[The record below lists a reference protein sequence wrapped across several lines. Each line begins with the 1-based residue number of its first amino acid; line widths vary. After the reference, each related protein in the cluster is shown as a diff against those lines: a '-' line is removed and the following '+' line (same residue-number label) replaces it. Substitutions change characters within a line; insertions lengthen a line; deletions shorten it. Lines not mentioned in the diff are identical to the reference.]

1 LTACNRYDYM
11 RPMTKSLKTARQ
23 KNGLTQQQLADRVGV
38 TRWWINRIEL
48 GERQA
53 SPQVAKKIHLAL
65 SNYIELS
72 DLRPDIW
79 GDE

>member
-1 LTACNRYDYM
+1 MPA
-11 RPMTKSLKTARQ
+11 MTKSLKTARK

-38 TRWWINRIEL
+38 TRWWINRIEI

-53 SPQVAKKIHLAL
+53 SPQVAKKIHAAL
-65 SNYIELS
+65 SNHITLS

>member
-1 LTACNRYDYM
+1 M

-48 GERQA
+48 GERKA
-53 SPQVAKKIHLAL
+53 SPQVAKKIHSAL
-65 SNYIELS
+65 SDYIKLS

>member
-1 LTACNRYDYM
+1 MPL
-11 RPMTKSLKTARQ
+11 MTKSLKTARK
-23 KNGLTQQQLADRVGV
+23 KNGLTQQQLAERVGV

-53 SPQVAKKIHLAL
+53 SPQVAKRIQAIL
-65 SNYIELS
+65 SNHLTLS
-72 DLRPDIW
+72 DIRPDIW

>member
-1 LTACNRYDYM
+1 
-11 RPMTKSLKTARQ
+11 MTKSLKTARQ

-38 TRWWINRIEL
+38 TRWWINRIEI

-53 SPQVAKKIHLAL
+53 SPQVAKKIQAAL
-65 SNYIELS
+65 SRHITLS

-79 GDE
+79 GEE

>member
-1 LTACNRYDYM
+1 M
-11 RPMTKSLKTARQ
+11 PQMSKSLKTARK
-23 KNGLTQQQLADRVGV
+23 KNSLTQQQLADRVGV

-53 SPQVAKKIHLAL
+53 SPHVAKKIHAVL
-65 SNYIELS
+65 SNHLSLS

-79 GDE
+79 GEG

>member
-1 LTACNRYDYM
+1 
-11 RPMTKSLKTARQ
+11 MTKSLKTARQ

>member
-1 LTACNRYDYM
+1 M
-11 RPMTKSLKTARQ
+11 SKSLKTARL
-23 KNGLTQQQLADRVGV
+23 KNGLTQYQLAERVGV

-53 SPQVAKKIHLAL
+53 SPQTAIKLREVLGKSVK
-65 SNYIELS
+65 LS

-79 GDE
+79 GER

>member
-1 LTACNRYDYM
+1 M

-53 SPQVAKKIHLAL
+53 SPQVAKKIHSAL
-65 SNYIELS
+65 SNYIKLS

-79 GDE
+79 GVE